1 MVEDGERM
9 CVQFDENT
17 DEIVVH
23 FFTVYL
29 QEKHALH
36 YRTSFSKPTILRDLR
51 RLPVPPY

>member
-23 FFTVYL
+23 FFTVL
-29 QEKHALH
+29 LTRK
-36 YRTSFSKPTILRDLR
+36 TCPTLSNLIL
-51 RLPVPPY
+51 